1 VNTVRH
7 MRHEGVVR
15 VKWTREELKAVREAL
30 EITPNFEGRLEARE
44 VLKVALRAPRMR
56 HVEIEQGLA
65 ERLGSRIV
73 PIDGPTAMARAK
85 LLLAI
90 RGPRKRGIA
99 ESMRASHR
107 PAYAPPHSAP
117 PLPAPHVAASAAA

>member
-1 VNTVRH
+1 

-44 VLKVALRAPRMR
+44 VVKLALRAPRLTY
-56 HVEIEQGLA
+56 VSIDQTLA

-85 LLLAI
+85 LLLAV
-90 RGPRKRGIA
+90 RGPRTRSVA
-99 ESMRASHR
+99 DSARSTYR
-107 PAYAPPHSAP
+107 PTLPSHSAP
-117 PLPAPHVAASAAA
+117 AVPAAPHVATSAAA